1 VSGILNPKTRIL
13 DTILTDQGKR
23 RLAAGNFQIQYVS
36 FTDGETFYQAD
47 VVSGSDDASR
57 RIFLEASSRRQDQ
70 ITFES
75 NADGSPVAFNTSNS
89 RLAGKT
95 IASGTFSEIL
105 QSSIDNFQNLRV
117 IGSSDPFWD
126 DDEFNASVATA
137 SFNITA
143 DKPLSD
149 VTVASINDV
158 ESFFQ
163 DKRLAHIPN
172 FRFLPPVLSETTQSL
187 GRYADV
193 SEREVTTYEQLAE
206 SLSNLEKSTVTF
218 YDSSR
223 EGNLVAQMFE
233 TSTNQMI
240 KLSAIDFGEFQTAD
254 DDHSLKQIFFVGK
267 IYEDNNGMSTF
278 VNIFTIVFD

>member
-1 VSGILNPKTRIL
+1 
-13 DTILTDQGKR
+13 
-23 RLAAGNFQIQYVS
+23 VS
-36 FTDGETFYQAD
+36 FTDGETFYQPD

-70 ITFES
+70 ITFET
-75 NADGSPVAFNTSNS
+75 NDDGSPISFNANNAS
-89 RLAGKT
+89 LVGET
-95 IASGTFSEIL
+95 ISSGTFSEIL
-105 QSSIDNFQNLRV
+105 QSSIDNFQNLRI
-117 IGSSDPFWD
+117 IGSKDPFWN

-137 SFNITA
+137 SFSITA
-143 DKPLSD
+143 DKPLNEERD
-149 VTVASINDV
+149 VTIASINDV

-172 FRFLPPVLSETTQSL
+172 FRFLPPVLSETTQSF

-193 SEREVTTYEQLAE
+193 SERKITTYDQLAS
-206 SLSNLEKSTVTF
+206 SLSGLEKSTVDF

-223 EGNLVAQMFE
+223 EGNLVTQMFE
-233 TSTNQMI
+233 ASTNQMI
-240 KLSAIDFGEFQTAD
+240 KLSVIDFGEFQTDD

-267 IYEDNNGMSTF
+267 VYEDNNGMSTF